1 MSTKPDIVK
10 KKKIYTSK
18 SSDRRLATGKR
29 PESYLLSST
38 GTALAPSVKWSPNHF
53 RLFVGNLGPEAT
65 EEVLLAA
72 FSKYKTLSSASVPV
86 DSKTS
91 TNKGFGFV
99 SFASSDDYLR
109 AFKEMNGKYVGQRP
123 VQLKRA
129 ESKVKKRR

>member
-1 MSTKPDIVK
+1 MSTKPDIVR
-10 KKKIYTSK
+10 KKKIYTAK
-18 SSDRRLATGKR
+18 TSDRRLAAGKR

-38 GTALAPSVKWSPNHF
+38 TQTRAPLVKWNANHF

-72 FSKYKTLSSASVPV
+72 FAQYKTLSKVSVPT
-86 DSKTS
+86 DRKTS
-91 TNKGFGFV
+91 ANKGFGFV

-129 ESKVKKRR
+129 ESKKRG